1 MKRKV
6 VEAEG
11 GGRGKGRWCSGKRGT
26 PSCLSLIGG
35 LPKKSVLLTNFS
47 LLKHSPGAAPGIDRW
62 ARVESWRDPG
72 EANSTSSEQT
82 ILHGAGKWIFLE
94 RESGTICSTQ
104 IPLITQVWGATL
116 PGLSWAPNPD
126 RKQKW
131 EAGRANLSPCCCSWW
146 QSSTWH
152 PLLSPSDPSFLL
164 MISMRGP
171 EILSWEEPEH
181 PQISSPS
188 LLPVQKAWVGST

>member
-1 MKRKV
+1 MLDV
-6 VEAEG
+6 YACAEWMSQFANVFRPLTRVG
-11 GGRGKGRWCSGKRGT
+11 AFCF
-26 PSCLSLIGG
+26 LSLYHGTEG
-35 LPKKSVLLTNFS
+35 Q
-47 LLKHSPGAAPGIDRW
+47 
-62 ARVESWRDPG
+62 SWRDPG